1 MLHDCIETPSLFDAI
16 ESRVA
21 RHSSSGKVLY
31 AALLGNVM
39 VATTKFAAAAWT
51 GSSAMLSE
59 AVHSLVDTINELLL
73 LYGMHRSR
81 RPPDSAHPLGHGRE
95 LYFWSFIVALMVFGV
110 GAGVSLFEGVS
121 HILHPLPIEN
131 PTVNYVVLGLSFAFE
146 FVSWSVAL
154 KAFRAAKGRRGYLEA
169 IGVAKDPTTFTVL
182 FEDSAALAGLLI
194 AFAGIW
200 AAQVLDMPKLDGVAS
215 LGIALVLAV
224 AGAALARRTKQ
235 LLIGEEAPPELR
247 RSILE
252 IASRHAG
259 IARANGVLTA
269 QLGADQVVAALSAE
283 FDDRLTTPE
292 IEDCVRSLEEEI
304 RSAHPEVSLLFVKPQ
319 TAATWESRRRAIEA
333 GGTDSD

>member
-1 MLHDCIETPSLFDAI
+1 
-16 ESRVA
+16 VA

-31 AALLGNVM
+31 AALLGNVLI
-39 VATTKFAAAAWT
+39 AITKFAAAAWT

-59 AVHSLVDTINELLL
+59 AMHSLVDTINELLL

-81 RPPDSAHPLGHGRE
+81 RPPDRAHPLGHGRE
-95 LYFWSFIVALMVFGV
+95 LYFWSFIVALMVFGL
-110 GAGVSLFEGVS
+110 GAGVSLFEGVN
-121 HILHPLPIEN
+121 HILHPVPIEN
-131 PTVNYVVLGLSFAFE
+131 PAVNYVVLGLSFVFE
-146 FVSWSVAL
+146 FGSWFVAL
-154 KAFRAAKGRRGYLEA
+154 KAFRAAKGGRGYLEA

-194 AFAGIW
+194 AFAGIG
-200 AAQVLDMPKLDGVAS
+200 ASQILDMPRLDGVAS

-224 AGAALARRTKQ
+224 AGAVLARRTKQ
-235 LLIGEEAPPELR
+235 LLIGEEAQPELR
-247 RSILE
+247 SSILE
-252 IASRHAG
+252 IAGRHAG

-269 QLGADQVVAALSAE
+269 QMGADQVVAALSAE
-283 FDDRLTTPE
+283 FDDRLTTPQ

-319 TAATWESRRRAIEA
+319 TAATWESRRSAIEA

>member
-1 MLHDCIETPSLFDAI
+1 
-16 ESRVA
+16 V
-21 RHSSSGKVLY
+21 Y
-31 AALLGNVM
+31 AALLGNVLI
-39 VATTKFAAAAWT
+39 ATTKFAAAAWT

-73 LYGMHRSR
+73 LYGMHRSQ

-95 LYFWSFIVALMVFGV
+95 LYFWSFIVALMVFGL
-110 GAGVSLFEGVS
+110 GAGVSLFEGVN
-121 HILHPLPIEN
+121 HILHPVPIEN
-131 PTVNYVVLGLSFAFE
+131 PTVNYIVLGVSFAFE
-146 FVSWSVAL
+146 LGSWSVAL
-154 KAFRAAKGRRGYLEA
+154 KAFRAAKGGRGYLEA

-235 LLIGEEAPPELR
+235 LLIGEEARPELR
-247 RSILE
+247 RSIIE
-252 IASRHAG
+252 IASRHTG
-259 IARANGVLTA
+259 IARANGVLTT
-269 QLGADQVVAALSAE
+269 QLGPDQVVAGLSAE

-292 IEDCVRSLEEEI
+292 IEDCVRGLEEEI